1 MSKVRFTKGE
11 LKRQRDAL
19 RQFEHFLPFL
29 LLKKQQLQLEIGR
42 VHREIDLKFQEIDSL
57 EGEISEWAG
66 LLNEDTKEVAI
77 WAKEGNAVISSTN
90 IAGVDIPVF
99 ERIDFEEPEYDLFST
114 PLWIDIAIIKIREL
128 VVFLEQE
135 KIMKEQLKILEHEL
149 RITTQRVNLFE
160 KIKIPESRENIRL
173 IRIYLGD
180 QQANAVGRSKIAK
193 SKIEAMVLEG
203 VA

>member
-1 MSKVRFTKGE
+1 MR
-11 LKRQRDAL
+11 R
-19 RQFEHFLPFL
+19 FEHYLPFL
-29 LLKKQQLQLEIGR
+29 QLKKQQLQLEIGR
-42 VHREIDLKFQEIDSL
+42 VRRQIKLKFQEIDNL

-66 LLNEDTKEVAI
+66 LLNEGAEDVARWI
-77 WAKEGNAVISSTN
+77 KEGNVVTSDTN

-99 ERIDFEEPEYDLFST
+99 ERIDYEQPEYDLFSA
-114 PLWIDIAIIKIREL
+114 PLWIDIAIVKMREL
-128 VVFLEQE
+128 VVFLEEE
-135 KIMKEQLKILEHEL
+135 KIMKQQIKILEHEL

-180 QQANAVGRSKIAK
+180 QQTNAVGRSKIAK